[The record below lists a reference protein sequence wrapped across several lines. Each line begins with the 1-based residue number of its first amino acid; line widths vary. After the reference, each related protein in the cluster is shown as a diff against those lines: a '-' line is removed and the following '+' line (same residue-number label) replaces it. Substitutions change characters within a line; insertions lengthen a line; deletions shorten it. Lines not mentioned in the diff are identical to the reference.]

1 MGNIR
6 GKKWLVISYLS
17 AFDVADGNLDS
28 TYEVGVIIFI
38 ESHIYV
44 QGFGLLLNKV
54 ICLSILLKRL
64 LVLIYSST
72 LSRQ

>member
-28 TYEVGVIIFI
+28 IYEVGVISFI

-54 ICLSILLKRL
+54 TCLSILLKRL